1 VFLPKAS
8 SQVMPSKNGGGGIQ
22 SGSNHNNIHLVI
34 LKSFVQA
41 LLNAIIPNN
50 SLPSFNHK
58 IMFLYV
64 KMLTTAMKLQMQ
76 KNCCVI
82 FTS

>member
-1 VFLPKAS
+1 
-8 SQVMPSKNGGGGIQ
+8 MPSKNGGGGIQ

-34 LKSFVQA
+34 LKSFVQV
-41 LLNAIIPNN
+41 LLKAIIPNN
-50 SLPSFNHK
+50 SLPSFNHEV
-58 IMFLYV
+58 MFFYV
-64 KMLTTAMKLQMQ
+64 KMLTIAMKSQMQ